1 TITVASTAT
10 LADKAGEQGT
20 LVKAGA
26 GELIFSGNN
35 TYTGDTTVLGGTLT
49 LNSGQGLSDT
59 GAVTLSNTSGVT
71 LKVNAS
77 ETIGSLRGGGT
88 TGGNITL
95 AEGQNLTI
103 VQTGAGGLVKSGT
116 GKLALT
122 KNNNSFVGGVTIEG
136 GILTSDYGSI
146 SSANT
151 IVVNSGGTLGML
163 RTDTWGGATATSTI
177 PVIIN
182 DGGNMTSDNQFNT
195 LRDLTLNGG
204 TVSLNGGLASTL
216 SAFAFGGTVTA
227 GGAVTSTIAV
237 VSGTNNN
244 IRLGR
249 QATNEPTTFDVSDP
263 NGQLLVGAALW
274 DNFGSISGL
283 TKSGNGKMVL
293 SAANA
298 YTGPTAVTGGTLQI
312 GNGGT
317 MGSILVNSAL
327 SVSNGA
333 TLAFNRTD
341 NYGGALNHTISGAG
355 TVAINGGNL
364 TLNAGGSSGY
374 STNLGFVINNGATAT
389 MGHSDMFGGTGWD
402 ATTSPGFTVNA
413 GGTLASSN
421 NFNTLWNLNLNGGT
435 LLA

>member
-1 TITVASTAT
+1 GQTFSAVITYLAGIPASGQSTLNLNGGTLNAGTMIFNVTAGAYTNTFNFNSGTLTADTIRRDFDGTSLAFNWNDGTIRNRTNASLTISRGVNATQDMVLSLAGTGTHTFNVDSGRTITVASTAT
-10 LADKAGEQGT
+10 LADKSGEQGT

-35 TYTGDTTVLGGTLT
+35 SYTGDTTVLGGTLT

-59 GAVTLSNTSGVT
+59 GAVTLSNTAGVT

-88 TGGNITL
+88 AGGNITL
-95 AEGQNLTI
+95 ADGQSLTI
-103 VQTGAGGLVKSGT
+103 VQADDQIFGGQITGAGGLVKSGT

-244 IRLGR
+244 IRLG
-249 QATNEPTTFDVSDP
+249 
-263 NGQLLVGAALW
+263 
-274 DNFGSISGL
+274 
-283 TKSGNGKMVL
+283 
-293 SAANA
+293 
-298 YTGPTAVTGGTLQI
+298 
-312 GNGGT
+312 
-317 MGSILVNSAL
+317 
-327 SVSNGA
+327 
-333 TLAFNRTD
+333 
-341 NYGGALNHTISGAG
+341 
-355 TVAINGGNL
+355 
-364 TLNAGGSSGY
+364 
-374 STNLGFVINNGATAT
+374 
-389 MGHSDMFGGTGWD
+389 
-402 ATTSPGFTVNA
+402 
-413 GGTLASSN
+413 
-421 NFNTLWNLNLNGGT
+421 
-435 LLA
+435 